1 MSQRKSLYFDQG
13 ESRLV
18 SNQWAAECEE
28 RAATILSSAWAF
40 TEESSVTSG
49 SVVGTLATAQLT
61 PAGSGKLTNTVV
73 LSDGETLIAWRF
85 VEVTRYC

>member
-28 RAATILSSAWAF
+28 RGATISSSTWAF
-40 TEESSVTSG
+40 TEEGSVTGG
-49 SVVGTLATAQLT
+49 SLTGTLATAQLT
-61 PAGSGKLTNTVV
+61 PTCSGKLTNTVV
-73 LSDGETLIAWRF
+73 LSDGSTLIAWRF

>member
-28 RAATILSSAWAF
+28 RGATIETSVWAF
-40 TEESSVTSG
+40 TDEG
-49 SVVGTLATAQLT
+49 SVGGALLTGTLATARLT
-61 PAGSGKLTNTVV
+61 PVSSGKLTNTVE
-73 LSDGETLIAWRF
+73 LSDGDTLVAWRF
-85 VEVTRYC
+85 VEVQRYC